1 MAKTIAKD
9 AGIAAPISVLFCA
22 SLPSSL
28 TTTRLADRSLLLC
41 HFSAQ
46 VSQRDVPGWTRATLP
61 LLRKHGIVGVSF
73 GAGTP
78 PGKPDV
84 PPICL
89 WRDEPSGAE
98 VVLTY
103 ETAYGTPSTVFVL
116 PNGVALAVAWQGDN
130 TGPATIEQVAAD
142 YKQLQTKYPR
152 AKIVASTFDAFFKIA
167 NEPSVKAQLPIVTEE
182 IGDGWLYGVP
192 S

>member
-1 MAKTIAKD
+1 M
-9 AGIAAPISVLFCA
+9 
-22 SLPSSL
+22 
-28 TTTRLADRSLLLC
+28 
-41 HFSAQ
+41 
-46 VSQRDVPGWTRATLP
+46 P
-61 LLRKHGIVGVSF
+61 LLRKHGIVGLSF

-84 PPICL
+84 PPICV

-130 TGPATIEQVAAD
+130 TGPATMEQVAAD
-142 YKQLQTKYPR
+142 YKQLQTKYPK
-152 AKIVASTFDAFFKIA
+152 AKILASTFDAFFKIA
-167 NEPSVKAQLPIVTEE
+167 NEPSVKAQLPVVTEE

-192 S
+192 SVRKFIHLALLSIETTQLA